1 MRCRCRSQTTVQNT
15 RSETPPLFPDAMR
28 SHANWHAACSM
39 QLLLCVVSCFGCGC
53 GCALGVINLHL
64 HLPLFD
70 FDFNFEPFAMW
81 IYVGHGYVGV
91 CYMYYVCTASCSSAQ
106 RQTPVISCTCA
117 CACAHMHLPDY
128 PENTHIQGLRTSHRS
143 AKRTQLQGKTRT

>member
-53 GCALGVINLHL
+53 ALGVINLHL

-81 IYVGHGYVGV
+81 MYVGHGYVGV
-91 CYMYYVCTASCSSAQ
+91 CYMCYVCTAAAA
-106 RQTPVISCTCA
+106 RP
-117 CACAHMHLPDY
+117 
-128 PENTHIQGLRTSHRS
+128 N
-143 AKRTQLQGKTRT
+143 AKRLSFHVLVHVHVHICICQITRKILTYRA